1 MKKMIVG
8 LFALVFA
15 VQSFGE
21 FKAFKIVASQDG
33 AMIAV
38 DPVMLF
44 QKAKA
49 IHAEIAKEKTAYV
62 EYIAFPKSGYNVYA
76 DATEGVLDSGPQT
89 VVIEEKVIEQSF
101 ATKAGAWAWQNRG
114 KIAIT
119 AGTAIGSALVYQY
132 KNDGWPFASG
142 DDGAKAPAS
151 SSSSTPGNTSSE
163 STEQTQLNN
172 SPIINVDNSGAGD
185 VTINITQP
193 AAAP

>member
-1 MKKMIVG
+1 MKKLIIG
-8 LFALVFA
+8 LFSLVFA
-15 VQSFGE
+15 VQAFGE
-21 FKAFKIVASQDG
+21 FRAVKVVASQDG

-44 QKAKA
+44 HKAQALHK
-49 IHAEIAKEKTAYV
+49 EIAKEKTAYV

-76 DATEGVLDSGPQT
+76 DATEGVADAPQT

-101 ATKAGAWAWQNRG
+101 AAKAGAWAWQNRG

-142 DDGAKAPAS
+142 DDKSSEGQSASRTPA
-151 SSSSTPGNTSSE
+151 NTSSE